1 MHWRLAT
8 VSVDRPRAAG
18 YSLRAGRR
26 ALDSLAPSEAAKLF
40 GDALEMLGSV
50 TSASRSEQVR
60 ELTALVAQVGDL
72 HFEFVVRARELNVA
86 IELGEFGWA
95 DAALERLQA
104 IAEQT
109 RQPTQTW
116 NAGFLAAAV
125 MCIRGELEAAER
137 LAEQALGLGQDA
149 GRPDAVLI
157 YGSAIVANRLVQ
169 GRGAEVIALIEQT
182 VTEYPGVPA
191 WDAVRGYT
199 YCLSTAAR
207 KARRYLRAPRR
218 STSNT
223 STMTPIA

>member
-104 IAEQT
+104 I
-109 RQPTQTW
+109 
-116 NAGFLAAAV
+116 AGFLAAAV